1 MKDIRLTEEAKKIL
15 VSEYGKDSVKID
27 KELNELSKLVIK
39 RKNCIQDINKGNSRG
54 RQVYVQVTE
63 DIKKIISQINTILS
77 T

>member
-15 VSEYGKDSVKID
+15 VNEYGKDSVKID

-54 RQVYVQVTE
+54 RQAYVQVTE
-63 DIKKIISQINTILS
+63 DIKKIINQINIILS
-77 T
+77 A

>member
-63 DIKKIISQINTILS
+63 DIKKIISQINIILS
-77 T
+77 A

>member
-15 VSEYGKDSVKID
+15 INEYGKDSVKID

-63 DIKKIISQINTILS
+63 DIKKIISQINIILS
-77 T
+77 A

>member
-63 DIKKIISQINTILS
+63 DIKKIITKINRILS
-77 T
+77 A

>member
-1 MKDIRLTEEAKKIL
+1 MRDIRLTEEAKKVL

-77 T
+77 A